1 MIGGND
7 SVKRGRVADFYAD
20 EASDVANLN
29 QFGRDNKL
37 SMGST
42 CYVIETGELYMMKS
56 DFSWKKQ

>member
-7 SVKRGRVADFYAD
+7 SVKRGRVADFFAD
-20 EASDVANLN
+20 DANDIADFET
-29 QFGRDNKL
+29 FGRENKL

-56 DFSWKKQ
+56 DYSWKKQ